1 MDREYVMVR
10 GVIFDMDGLM
20 FDTEPV
26 WGENLKPATDALGL
40 AYKPGL
46 SDAVR
51 GTAGGEFAK
60 VVHAWYDESVNAD
73 ELWDVWHAIVEEH
86 LRAGVEK
93 KPGLDELLAYLG
105 EQGIPAAVASSSPA
119 SQIAL
124 RARAFLR
131 AFLPRCLGLR
141 SSTPSRSPTCS
152 FARQNS

>member
-1 MDREYVMVR
+1 MVK

-60 VVHAWYDESVNAD
+60 VVHAWYDESVDAD
-73 ELWDVWHAIVEEH
+73 ELWDV
-86 LRAGVEK
+86 
-93 KPGLDELLAYLG
+93 
-105 EQGIPAAVASSSPA
+105 
-119 SQIAL
+119 
-124 RARAFLR
+124 
-131 AFLPRCLGLR
+131 
-141 SSTPSRSPTCS
+141 
-152 FARQNS
+152 